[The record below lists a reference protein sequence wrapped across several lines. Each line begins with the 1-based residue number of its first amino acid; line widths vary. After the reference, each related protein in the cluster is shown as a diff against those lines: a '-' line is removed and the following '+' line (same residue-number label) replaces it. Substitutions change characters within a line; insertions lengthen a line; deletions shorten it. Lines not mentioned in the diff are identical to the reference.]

1 MGSIPSSSSTPS
13 TSTKNCWPG
22 WTSRCRAA
30 PLLAGTS
37 FSNAD
42 CAVVP
47 YILRLELLKL
57 AGMWDGQAAIGD
69 WWGRMRERPSV
80 KAAILDRMTETD
92 WAPFRNL
99 APDPWPKVETL
110 LRAA

>member
-1 MGSIPSSSSTPS
+1 MLPAVRLEGFYSAGGIAHQDCGVAR
-13 TSTKNCWPG
+13 N
-22 WTSRCRAA
+22 
-30 PLLAGTS
+30 LA
-37 FSNAD
+37 NAD

-57 AGMWDGQAAIGD
+57 AGMWDRQAAIGD